1 MKKRK
6 KKRYNIEITVD
17 CKTRQDAKDLAAFI
31 MFSGFIPTVDDTMIS
46 VIAKNVD
53 SYMFEYIVDAIE
65 GDDRVI
71 GSSFHRT
78 PF

>member
-1 MKKRK
+1 MKRK
-6 KKRYNIEITVD
+6 KKRYNIEITID
-17 CKTRQDAKDLAAFI
+17 CITHQDAKNLAAFI
-31 MFSGFIPTVDDTMIS
+31 MYSGFLPTVDGTMIS

-53 SYMFEYIVDAIE
+53 SMMLDYLVTAIE